1 MLDTVE
7 VKIKLNKETNLPCS
21 CRFSMTMP
29 DGEYIDF
36 DFKEYTTYNEGE
48 YVIIVGRKIDED
60 VCGEGY
66 KNYRLKEFASSR
78 CEFKELIVEGLPKDI
93 YPIELEYIIF
103 LDDERDYENGDDELI
118 NSSGYI
124 FGFDS
129 LVRSIQ
135 AKKRSA

>member
-1 MLDTVE
+1 ML
-7 VKIKLNKETNLPCS
+7 
-21 CRFSMTMP
+21 
-29 DGEYIDF
+29 
-36 DFKEYTTYNEGE
+36 
-48 YVIIVGRKIDED
+48 
-60 VCGEGY
+60 
-66 KNYRLKEFASSR
+66 A
-78 CEFKELIVEGLPKDI
+78 KDI

-103 LDDERDYENGDDELI
+103 LDDESDYENGDDELI